1 MSRYDYKCG
10 ACDVT
15 TEITHS
21 IKDAPKKKCP
31 ACGKN
36 RLVRLIPQNVGV
48 IFKGDDWY
56 ATSSVEYIN
65 DKARDNP
72 TGKVGIGD

>member
-1 MSRYDYKCG
+1 VYK
-10 ACDVT
+10 
-15 TEITHS
+15 
-21 IKDAPKKKCP
+21 
-31 ACGKN
+31 
-36 RLVRLIPQNVGV
+36 RQIPQNVGV